1 MSPGGTTGDDGPGD
15 GEGTGEPADRW
26 ARIEELFSDA
36 VELPP
41 GDRTSFL
48 EDRCAE
54 ETDLLA
60 EVLSL
65 VRSHEEPGV
74 VPELAIEAE
83 DAPPPLP
90 DRIGDYRVVRAL
102 GEGGMGIV
110 LLAVREGEGFEQT
123 VALKLIRGAFA
134 DPRLR
139 ERLESERRILARLE
153 HPGIARLIDGG
164 WTDERQPFFA
174 MEYVPGEDILTYS
187 DSRRLGVEERLSLF
201 AEVCEAVHYAHQQL
215 VVHRDLKPS
224 NILVTAEGRPKLLD
238 FGIAKGLEAAEGE
251 GQTERWVTPAYASP
265 EQVSAGVVSTLSDV
279 YALGVLL
286 CELLVGVKPY
296 PISGATPSE
305 ISRVVAEVEP
315 TRPSVLATRDPD
327 GEGGGGPRDHVPISG
342 VPHRLV

>member
-1 MSPGGTTGDDGPGD
+1 
-15 GEGTGEPADRW
+15 
-26 ARIEELFSDA
+26 
-36 VELPP
+36 
-41 GDRTSFL
+41 
-48 EDRCAE
+48 
-54 ETDLLA
+54 
-60 EVLSL
+60 
-65 VRSHEEPGV
+65 
-74 VPELAIEAE
+74 
-83 DAPPPLP
+83 
-90 DRIGDYRVVRAL
+90 
-102 GEGGMGIV
+102 MGIV